1 MSVGGATG
9 GGVGAVGGG
18 GVAAPGSANAHA
30 RTTRQGDRFHFRVC
44 LARCVKKS
52 AQSLVL
58 L

>member
-30 RTTRQGDRFHFRVC
+30 RTTRQGDRNSF
-44 LARCVKKS
+44 
-52 AQSLVL
+52 
-58 L
+58 